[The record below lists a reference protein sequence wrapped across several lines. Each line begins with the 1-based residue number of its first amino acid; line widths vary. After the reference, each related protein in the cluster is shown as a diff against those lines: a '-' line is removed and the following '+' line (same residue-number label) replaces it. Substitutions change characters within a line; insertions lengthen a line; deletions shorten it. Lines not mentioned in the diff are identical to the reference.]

1 MLAPPFPQ
9 ITTVYL
15 GIYQW
20 GGEDDERENLREH
33 YGKRKSVVKVTSRDQ
48 ELHHLNIAM
57 K

>member
-1 MLAPPFPQ
+1 MLATPFPQ

-48 ELHHLNIAM
+48 ELHHLSIAM